1 MSQTLGQTHVIA
13 LHCSGG
19 SAGQWQH
26 LKRMLPGHVSLWCP
40 HFIGSTWAGHWS
52 GNHAFTLADGA
63 AAIISII
70 DAIGRPVHLVG
81 HSYGGAVALRVARLL
96 PIRQA
101 VVIAVGVN
109 LATHPVVWLV
119 LVRAGS
125 AYWPLFGVVEVGAW
139 LGEAALIL
147 LCVRCDRAVIGLTAL
162 VANTGSCLA
171 GLLLS

>member
-1 MSQTLGQTHVIA
+1 MAPTGERHNTVPVSYPLALG
-13 LHCSGG
+13 L
-19 SAGQWQH
+19 
-26 LKRMLPGHVSLWCP
+26 
-40 HFIGSTWAGHWS
+40 
-52 GNHAFTLADGA
+52 TLAVEVP
-63 AAIISII
+63 IF
-70 DAIGRPVHLVG
+70 V
-81 HSYGGAVALRVARLL
+81 VALRVARLL